1 MIYPLLPRS
10 LEEKQFSMSKV
21 LQISDTHIVPHGQ
34 LAYGQVD
41 TATALDHVVE
51 SINRLL
57 PAIGPVDA
65 VIITGDLT
73 DFGQADDYARFKS
86 LMSPLAIPYLAVPG
100 NHDNREV
107 MRDAFVGNMWM
118 PDAGPIDWLL
128 TLEDFTV
135 IGLDSSVAGK
145 AYGLLA
151 DESLDFLR
159 DALIK
164 ASGRPV
170 LIALH
175 HPPVLTGLH
184 VMDQQNL
191 LNADALA
198 KVVASYEGP
207 LQILCGHV
215 HRATTSL
222 LAGKIC
228 QTAPGTS
235 HAVTLDLREAAD
247 NSLTKEPGAFML
259 HEWRNGGF
267 LSHFIPVGQ
276 FDGPHPFY

>member
-1 MIYPLLPRS
+1 
-10 LEEKQFSMSKV
+10 MSKI

-41 TATALDHVVE
+41 TAIALDRTVE

-57 PAIGPVDA
+57 P
-65 VIITGDLT
+65 
-73 DFGQADDYARFKS
+73 
-86 LMSPLAIPYLAVPG
+86 
-100 NHDNREV
+100 
-107 MRDAFVGNMWM
+107 
-118 PDAGPIDWLL
+118 DAGPVDWLL

-135 IGLDSSVAGK
+135 NGLDSSVAGK

-170 LIALH
+170 LIGFH
-175 HPPVLTGLH
+175 HPPVQTGLH

-191 LNADALA
+191 RNADALA
-198 KVVASYEGP
+198 KVIAGYEGP
-207 LQILCGHV
+207 LQILCGYV

-222 LAGKIC
+222 LAGNIC
-228 QTAPGTS
+228 QPAPGTS
-235 HAVTLDLREAAD
+235 HAVTLDLRPDAD
-247 NSLTKEPGAFML
+247 NSLTKGPGAFML

-267 LSHFIPVGQ
+267 LSHFFPVGQ